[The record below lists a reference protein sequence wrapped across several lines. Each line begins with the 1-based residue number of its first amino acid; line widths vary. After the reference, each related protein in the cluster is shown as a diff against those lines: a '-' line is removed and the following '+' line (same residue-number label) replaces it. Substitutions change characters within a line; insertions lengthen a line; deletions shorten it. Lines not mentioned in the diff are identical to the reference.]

1 MKGALLLS
9 GLLLAGLWADLGAL
23 RARVEGWLFNPRE
36 RTERALTDLEKGDA
50 KGAARKL
57 ESAARLLPDD
67 PLARFNAGAGDLAA
81 DDAGKAVEHLSR
93 AAEGA
98 DGELKARALY
108 NLGNAQLSQEDY
120 PAAVAAYKDSLRL
133 QPEQEDAKHNLEIA
147 LDRLEEQRSRHGND
161 QETPEAPNQGEQESS
176 SGQGDDSPPDRQ
188 QPSPGEE
195 PGEQSPDQGA
205 PRPDQDSD
213 ESPLRNFQEQPDMT
227 AEQAAAILE
236 AVENLER
243 EQLRRLAEERQ
254 QEESTEERDW

>member
-1 MKGALLLS
+1 MKIALLAS
-9 GLLLAGLWADLGAL
+9 SLLVAGLFGDLQAL
-23 RARVEGWLFNPRE
+23 RTRVEGWLFNPRE
-36 RTERALTDLEKGDA
+36 RTERALSDLENGDA
-50 KGAARKL
+50 DAAAGKL

-81 DDAGKAVEHLSR
+81 DAAGDAVEHLSR

-98 DGELKARALY
+98 TGELKARALY
-108 NLGNAQLSQEDY
+108 NLGNAQLAQEDF

-133 QPEQEDAKHNLEIA
+133 EPAQDDAKHNLEIA
-147 LDRLEEQRSRHGND
+147 LDRLEEQRSRHGRD

-176 SGQGDDSPPDRQ
+176 SGQGNERPPD
-188 QPSPGEE
+188 QPEPQGNEPDEGSPG
-195 PGEQSPDQGA
+195 QGA
-205 PRPDQDSD
+205 PRPSDQSD
-213 ESPLRNFQEQPDMT
+213 DSPLRNFQEQPDMT

-254 QEESTEERDW
+254 QDESAGDRDW